1 MASSSTPQNSYPK
14 PKPKSCLTRSLTRR
28 CQAQKKVE
36 TVKYYNLFLYY
47 HLMGYRVKQIYHFF

>member
-14 PKPKSCLTRSLTRR
+14 PKPYLTRR